1 MHMHDVFSPGHCLH
15 RPPEL
20 TWLFLLALNTGS
32 LFQLQ
37 AKIGVP
43 CQRKLS
49 LVLPPQPLTLH
60 GPSDDELNIDASI
73 LQQHRSKA
81 LTSA

>member
-1 MHMHDVFSPGHCLH
+1 MHIHDVFSPGHSLH

-20 TWLFLLALNTGS
+20 TWLFLLALNSGS

-37 AKIGVP
+37 ARIGVP

-49 LVLPPQPLTLH
+49 LVLPPQALTLH
-60 GPSDDELNIDASI
+60 GPFQDQCLNIDDSM
-73 LQQHRSKA
+73 LQQHRYKA
-81 LTSA
+81 LT